1 VDIRLICCDGN
12 QTGVVQESGLRRVNK
27 VHRGQGQDLCREP
40 PEPWT
45 CWCRIPNIQYST
57 YNIILYYPAPART
70 SYSYI
75 LFQPFRCHRVSSSC
89 QAPSEFLTHL
99 TTQLNSTQLN
109 STQLHS
115 TQLNST
121 PPNPSQPN
129 IRRNAKNLLLPRT
142 SGNHTPTFTCR
153 STEPIHSPS
162 RPRVSQST
170 RLLIKATYICNCHW
184 LITR

>member
-75 LFQPFRCHRVSSSC
+75 LFQLFRCHRVSSSC

-99 TTQLNSTQLN
+99 TTQLHSTQLNSTQLN
-109 STQLHS
+109 STQLNS
-115 TQLNST
+115 TQPIPTQHPTQRQKPPPPSNFRQSHAHIHLPEYRTNPFTVT
-121 PPNPSQPN
+121 PSSLT
-129 IRRNAKNLLLPRT
+129 K
-142 SGNHTPTFTCR
+142 H
-153 STEPIHSPS
+153 PI
-162 RPRVSQST
+162 
-170 RLLIKATYICNCHW
+170 AD
-184 LITR
+184 